1 MELLREGQTA
11 GKSNNSNSMVP
22 FTFFV
27 CIRNYQH
34 AVSNARLN

>member
-11 GKSNNSNSMVP
+11 GKSNNSSMVP

-27 CIRNYQH
+27 CIRDYQH